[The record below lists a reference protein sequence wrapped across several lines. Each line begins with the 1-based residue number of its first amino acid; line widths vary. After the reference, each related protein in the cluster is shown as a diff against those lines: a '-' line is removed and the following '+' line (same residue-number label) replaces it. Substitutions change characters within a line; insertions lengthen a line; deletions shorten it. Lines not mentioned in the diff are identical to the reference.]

1 MPFKNSYVRK
11 VIGEVNADIDL
22 KIKVM
27 GFVVD
32 KSDVFIVVDDGKN
45 KIKIF
50 VEPEMMEKIDI
61 HQFIAVYGTTIPTED
76 GFEIKADA
84 IQDLTGLNLQFYKKM
99 NELYKK
105 WGC

>member
-1 MPFKNSYVRK
+1 MPFKSSYTRK
-11 VIGEVNADIDL
+11 SIGEVNADIDL

-45 KIKIF
+45 KVKIF
-50 VEPEMMEKIDI
+50 VEPEMMEKVDI
-61 HQFIAVYGTTIPTED
+61 HQFIAVYGSTIPTED